1 MKNSWL
7 PGFIGFIGIMMC
19 LFAVIGF
26 YASSKEK
33 AGLLLCNSGALAFIS
48 VLLLGF
54 AIFCLVDSKDAAA
67 LVRQELC
74 VLCVCCVCVCVCLCM
89 RRGISIY
96 LLIYFSISLS
106 VCLSVSLSLSL
117 SLSIYLS
124 IYLSIAG
131 PDARRT
137 AEQDQDYLLSTY
149 LSIAG
154 PYARRSEEQD
164 QDSFPSWPAS

>member
-1 MKNSWL
+1 MPSLTPATQEVGVKNSWL

-117 SLSIYLS
+117 SLSLAFS
-124 IYLSIAG
+124 LF
-131 PDARRT
+131 PP
-137 AEQDQDYLLSTY
+137 LST
-149 LSIAG
+149 
-154 PYARRSEEQD
+154 
-164 QDSFPSWPAS
+164 